1 MSTALRKLLII
12 SSFLIV
18 EEGDFPKIFKPVF
31 FSKTK
36 RWELIVLT
44 LKLEYKYSTLDN
56 QKGMFVMDETSET
69 IEVKE
74 SVELYSQV
82 FTTVTNTGTKK
93 KLSSSLKEV
102 LEVAAGIKNPLEPD
116 DPYLLRLLD
125 ICKHGMMQTLDK
137 FNHSIATCR

>member
-1 MSTALRKLLII
+1 
-12 SSFLIV
+12 
-18 EEGDFPKIFKPVF
+18 
-31 FSKTK
+31 
-36 RWELIVLT
+36 
-44 LKLEYKYSTLDN
+44 
-56 QKGMFVMDETSET
+56 MDETSDT

-74 SVELYSQV
+74 SLELYSQV

-125 ICKHGMMQTLDK
+125 ICKHGMMQEHTPQDNSTGRKHACSSWEATHFFGEDNANILYSFMNK
-137 FNHSIATCR
+137 MIHHIART